1 MGLMERAKT
10 PPSREATEARRGKQH
25 LVLKLGVAAV
35 CGLVAETTTVFTLDT
50 SVTQAFEVPHGP
62 SVAIL
67 DQRITTTNNPV
78 ATMRS
83 EQADPTLVER
93 CRESQFVVLIIDGT
107 GLPTSFYTGNQ
118 INDIVNELKGC
129 VMYVVKGTEYDE
141 QALAQEIK
149 DAIDSV
155 TPEGEVKHAVVVGQ
169 SEGGIIAEDMVTNPT
184 LENADNLIFDKVIM
198 LMTPVDM
205 NDVKQTIFGIPATW
219 LNAWPG
225 ELPKY
230 GNLTVLINAING
242 QRLRGDLGKLQE
254 WGFTLENAA
263 KTDPNT
269 MHADVERVRT
279 GMRKFNPNID
289 IDYVAT
295 PEDETVDNSKAIQRL
310 VDMMRQ
316 AGGTGVVSVHW
327 LPASIKHDGCWQ
339 AENAPTCNEVA
350 LEPAIAST
358 RK

>member
-1 MGLMERAKT
+1 MSIEAPHSPGETETRPAK
-10 PPSREATEARRGKQH
+10 RH
-25 LVLKLGVAAV
+25 LVLKIGTAAV
-35 CGLVAETTTVFTLDT
+35 CGLVAETATILAIDT
-50 SVTQAFEVPHGP
+50 SVTQALEVPHGP

-67 DQRITTTNNPV
+67 DQHITTTQNPV

-83 EQADPTLVER
+83 EQADPMLVER
-93 CRESQFVVLIIDGT
+93 CRESRFVVLIIDGT

-118 INDIVNELKGC
+118 LNEIVNELGGC
-129 VMYVVKGTEYDE
+129 IMFVVKGTEYDE

-149 DAIDSV
+149 SAINNV
-155 TPEGEVKHAVVVGQ
+155 TPEGETKHVVGIGQ
-169 SEGGIIAEDMVTNPT
+169 SEGGIILEDMLTNPI
-184 LENADNLIFDKVIM
+184 LENADNLIFDKAIF
-198 LMTPVDM
+198 LMTPIDM
-205 NDVKQTIFGIPATW
+205 NDVKQTIFGIPAAW
-219 LNAWPG
+219 LDAWPG

-230 GNLTVLINAING
+230 GNLVVLINAING
-242 QRLRGDLGKLQE
+242 QRLRGDLGDPRE
-254 WGFTLENAA
+254 WGFTFENAS

-269 MHADVERVRT
+269 MRADVERVRA
-279 GMRKFNPNID
+279 GMRRFNPNID

-316 AGGTGVVSVHW
+316 AGGTGRVNVHW

-339 AENAPTCNEVA
+339 AENAPTCNDVA

-358 RK
+358 RQ

>member
-1 MGLMERAKT
+1 MSIEAPHPETHERKSKVWLQRAVGL
-10 PPSREATEARRGKQH
+10 
-25 LVLKLGVAAV
+25 LGSAALSAV
-35 CGLVAETTTVFTLDT
+35 SILGIDAGI
-50 SVTQAFEVPHGP
+50 TQALEVPHGP

-67 DQRITTTNNPV
+67 DQRITTTQNPV
-78 ATMRS
+78 VTMRS
-83 EQADPTLVER
+83 EQADPMLVER
-93 CRESQFVVLIIDGT
+93 CRESKFVVLVIDGT

-118 INDIVNELKGC
+118 INDIVNELEGC

-149 DAIDSV
+149 GAIDTV
-155 TPEGEVKHAVVVGQ
+155 TPKGEVKHVVVVGQ
-169 SEGGIIAEDMVTNPT
+169 SEGGIIAEDMATNPL
-184 LENADNLIFDKVIM
+184 LENADNLIFDKIIF

-205 NDVKQTIFGIPATW
+205 DDVKQTIFGIPATW

-242 QRLRGDLGKLQE
+242 QRLRGDLGDLQE
-254 WGFTLENAA
+254 WRFTRENAA

-327 LPASIKHDGCWQ
+327 LPASVKHDGCWQ

-358 RK
+358 RQ